1 MNLLQTPIFFFY
13 ISLVGASLLPFHPP
27 DNIAINC
34 GFSGKKTAPNGRKW
48 IGDSGSTYFVSGEP
62 NSKSISSAPVEQ
74 SSPSHATIPYTH
86 ARISQTQFT
95 YVFPISPGPK
105 FVRLHF
111 NPSSYR
117 AFHRSNAF
125 FTVKANRYTLLHN
138 FSVSLTAD
146 ALGITTVSKEFCL
159 NVEAN
164 QPLIITFSPSRTTPS
179 DKVYAFVNGIEVVSM
194 PNGLYYSMKE
204 NIEWDQKL
212 DFTSLWGSTAL
223 ETVHRLNIGG
233 SFISSSEDTGMSR
246 EWFEDTKF
254 FLHSG
259 VLPLTT
265 TMQIKYGK
273 MHNFVAPQNVYQ
285 TSWFVDPN
293 KNAEEFINFTWKV
306 PVDQGFRYIIRF
318 HFCELDYE
326 IKERGQRLFSIYV
339 DNHMVEPHGDII
351 KWTGE
356 IGVATYKD
364 YIYVV
369 EGDRMDGKRNILV
382 SLCPIGSNHDVESN
396 LEAPDAILKG
406 LEIFKLSNPDNNL
419 ASTNPLVSSSLVPT
433 DKPSKVRKSLYIS
446 AGGNIIATIIILI
459 LTTLSVVSYKL
470 RREDCH
476 KQMIFPRQYE
486 GPRRSFSLAE
496 VQFATKNFD
505 SDLVI
510 GKGGFG
516 KVYKASIDSG
526 TNIVAMKRLHSSSKQ
541 GATEFWTEIE
551 MLSELR
557 NNNLVTLIGYC
568 NEGSEM
574 ILVYEY
580 MECGTLADHLYKN
593 SQQGIASA
601 SPLSWEQR
609 LKICIDA
616 ARGLEYLHNCNE
628 WGIIHRD
635 VKSTNILLD
644 QNLVAKIA
652 DFGLSKMV
660 PTSHS
665 LTHISTSVKGTFGYL
680 DPEYFLTRRLTK
692 KSDVYAFGVVLWEVL
707 CGRPAIDTNAEGPER
722 SLALWS
728 QYCFNEGMV
737 DEIIEPILKGQIPAT
752 CLKIFTQLAN
762 LCLKNDPTERPSMA
776 GVVEELERALVSMK
790 QVVNKGTDSTI
801 VLADSDGAVPRSQMV
816 NDGAMQM
823 VYQDTNSTMT
833 NDETELTSSPSQ
845 DSFSSPSSTLKLPKK
860 KSRIGK
866 MFQTFALWGSR
877 FSAKPAGEKTKSEID
892 ELVSSVTSDSMSM
905 HNNPSSRHYTT
916 RNSLIFVRM
925 PNPKDIFDLEDL
937 LRASS
942 EVLGKGTFGTS
953 YKAVLEMG
961 LVVTVKRLKD
971 VVLSKEDFG
980 QNLEAI
986 GLMDHENLV
995 KLKAYYYSKGEQ
1007 LLVYDYF
1014 STGSLFMHLHGKHG
1028 SGKVTL
1034 NWKTRIGIAR
1044 GVAQGIAYIHEQG
1057 PTTCHGNI
1065 RSLNILL
1072 TKSLE
1077 PLISD
1082 VCTWTLVVELNT
1094 YASGYTAP
1102 EKLKYSQKADVYSYG
1117 ILLLELLTGKP
1128 PFQSLVKDNEGVDL
1142 PRWVQASGL
1151 KMEKK
1156 RIIDVID
1163 IELLNS
1169 NIYDYGSQLI
1179 LLALDCADPNPD
1191 NRPLMATVAS
1201 KIAKLY
1207 LLSQE

>member
-1 MNLLQTPIFFFY
+1 MLISNRHISLFSSSFLLPALQPKRMNLLQPPIFFFY

-34 GFSGKKTAPNGRKW
+34 GFSGNKTAPNGRKW
-48 IGDSGSTYFVSGEP
+48 IGDSGSKYFVSGEP

-146 ALGITTVSKEFCL
+146 DLGLTTVSKEFCL

-164 QPLIITFSPSRTTPS
+164 QPLSITFSPSRTTPS

-194 PNGLYYSMKE
+194 SNGLYYSMKE
-204 NIEWDQKL
+204 NIEWDQKM
-212 DFTSLWGSTAL
+212 DFTSLSGSTAL

-246 EWFEDTKF
+246 EWFEDTRF

-265 TMQIKYGK
+265 SMQIKYGK
-273 MHNFVAPQNVYQ
+273 MPNFVAPQNVYQ

-293 KNAEEFINFTWKV
+293 KNAEEVINFTWKI

-326 IKERGQRLFSIYV
+326 IKECGQRVFRIYV

-369 EGDRMDGKRNILV
+369 EGDRMDGKRNILI
-382 SLCPIGSNHDVESN
+382 SLCPIDSNHDDESN
-396 LEAPDAILKG
+396 LEETDVILKG
-406 LEIFKLSNPDNNL
+406 LEIFKLSNHDNNL
-419 ASTNPLVSSSLVPT
+419 ASTNPLVSSSLAPT
-433 DKPSKVRKSLYIS
+433 AKPSKVHKSLYIS
-446 AGGNIIATIIILI
+446 AGGNVIATFIVLV
-459 LTTLSVVSYKL
+459 LTTLSVIFYVL
-470 RREDCH
+470 RTRRED
-476 KQMIFPRQYE
+476 FPKQYE
-486 GPRRSFSLAE
+486 GSCRIFSLAE
-496 VQFATKNFD
+496 VKFVTNNFHRA
-505 SDLVI
+505 I
-510 GKGGFG
+510 GQGGFG
-516 KVYKASIDSG
+516 KVYKGCIDSG
-526 TNIVAMKRLHSSSKQ
+526 TKVVAMKRLHSKSKQ
-541 GATEFWTEIE
+541 GATEFWTEIK

-568 NEGSEM
+568 NEGLEM

-580 MECGTLADHLYKN
+580 MEYGTLADHLYKN
-593 SQQGIASA
+593 NQQDIASA
-601 SPLSWEQR
+601 SPLLWEQR

-616 ARGLEYLHNCNE
+616 ARGLEYLHNCNDHDSNALIHFE
-628 WGIIHRD
+628 RGIIHRD
-635 VKSTNILLD
+635 VKSTNILLN
-644 QNLVAKIA
+644 QNLEAKIA
-652 DFGLSKMV
+652 DFGLSKIV
-660 PTSHS
+660 PPNHS

-680 DPEYFLTRRLTK
+680 DPEYSSTHQLTK

-707 CGRPAIDTNAEGPER
+707 CGRPAIDTNAKEGSER
-722 SLALWS
+722 SLAKWS
-728 QYCFNEGMV
+728 QHCFNEGKV
-737 DEIIEPILKGQIPAT
+737 DEIIEPILKGQMPAT
-752 CLKIFTQLAN
+752 CLKIFTQVAN
-762 LCLKNDPTERPSMA
+762 LCLMNDSTERPSMA
-776 GVVEELERALVSMK
+776 GVLQELELALVSM
-790 QVVNKGTDSTI
+790 N
-801 VLADSDGAVPRSQMV
+801 QMV
-816 NDGAMQM
+816 NEA
-823 VYQDTNSTMT
+823 SMT
-833 NDETELTSSPSQ
+833 NDEIELTSTPSQ
-845 DSFSSPSSTLKLPKK
+845 YIFSSPSNTLKLPKK
-860 KSRIGK
+860 KFKIGK
-866 MFQTFALWGSR
+866 VFKTFAFWGSS
-877 FSAKPAGEKTKSEID
+877 FPAKPAGEKTNFEFD
-892 ELVSSVTSDSMSM
+892 DLVASATSDSMSM
-905 HNNPSSRHYTT
+905 YNNPPSAHSTT
-916 RNSLIFVRM
+916 RNSLVFVRM
-925 PNPKDIFDLEDL
+925 PNPRDIFDLEDL
-937 LRASS
+937 LRASV
-942 EVLGKGTFGTS
+942 EVLGKGTFGTT
-953 YKAVLEMG
+953 YKAIMELG
-961 LVVTVKRLKD
+961 LVVTAKRLKD

-995 KLKAYYYSKGEQ
+995 NLKAYYYSRDEK

-1014 STGSLFMHLHGKHG
+1014 STGSLSRHLHGKHG
-1028 SGKVTL
+1028 SSKTAL
-1034 NWKTRIGIAR
+1034 DWKTRIGIAQ

-1065 RSLNILL
+1065 KSLNILL
-1072 TKSLE
+1072 TKSFE
-1077 PLISD
+1077 PRISD
-1082 VCTWTLVVELNT
+1082 VCTWTLVVGLNT
-1094 YASGYTAP
+1094 IYGRATGYTAP
-1102 EKLKYSQKADVYSYG
+1102 ENLKYSQMADVYSYG

-1151 KMEKK
+1151 KMEKE